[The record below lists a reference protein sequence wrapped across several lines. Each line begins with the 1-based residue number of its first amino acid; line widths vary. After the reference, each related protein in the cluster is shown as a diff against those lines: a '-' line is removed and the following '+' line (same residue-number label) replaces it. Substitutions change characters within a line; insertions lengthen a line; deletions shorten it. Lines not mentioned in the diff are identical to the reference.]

1 MGVGRAFAGALLF
14 SLPILMTGEM
24 WEFGLHIDP
33 YRLALLLVLNLGLL
47 TRLSRY
53 GGLRHTSSNFDDLA
67 DSLVAFAIAV
77 LASFLVLT
85 AFGVITEEMSFRE
98 IVGKVALQSVAGSV
112 GAMLARNQLGGAG
125 AKRDR
130 EDAEKT
136 YIGEIFLMLIGA
148 LFLSLNVAPTE
159 EVMTI
164 TFQTTAWH
172 KLALLIATLVVMHAL
187 VYTLEFGGTVQPHP
201 AEGFWSI
208 FARFTVVGYVC
219 VFAISLY
226 MLWSF
231 GYTNDVDIKVAL
243 GASVVLAVPGAIGAA
258 VARLIL

>member
-14 SLPILMTGEM
+14 SLPVLMTGEM
-24 WEFGLHIDP
+24 WHLGLHIDP
-33 YRLALLLVLNLGLL
+33 YRLALLLLLNLALL

-53 GGLRHTSSNFDDLA
+53 GGFRHTSSIWDDLA
-67 DSLVAFAIAV
+67 DSLVAFVVAV
-77 LASFLVLT
+77 LASSLVLT

-98 IVGKVALQSVAGSV
+98 IAGKVALQSVAGSI

-172 KLALLIATLVVMHAL
+172 KLALLIATLAVMHAL
-187 VYTLEFGGTVQPHP
+187 VYALEFGGTVQPHP
-201 AEGFWSI
+201 AEGFWGI
-208 FARFTVVGYVC
+208 FARFTLVGYAC
-219 VFAISLY
+219 VFAMSLY

-231 GYTNDVDIKVAL
+231 GYTNEVDLKVAL
-243 GASVVLAVPGAIGAA
+243 GAGVVLSVPGAIGAA